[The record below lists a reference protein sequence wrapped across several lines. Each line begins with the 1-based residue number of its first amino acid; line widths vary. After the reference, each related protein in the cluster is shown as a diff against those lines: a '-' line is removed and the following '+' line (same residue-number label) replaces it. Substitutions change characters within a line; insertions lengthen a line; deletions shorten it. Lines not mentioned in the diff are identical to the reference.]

1 MCEIKK
7 ILQNKMRWMPK
18 TKGQRSRSV
27 MVWEVCVACHPCMAG
42 NNNDPF
48 ILHAAGIVYK

>member
-1 MCEIKK
+1 
-7 ILQNKMRWMPK
+7 MRWMPK
-18 TKGQRSRSV
+18 TKGQRSRECDGMGS
-27 MVWEVCVACHPCMAG
+27 MCSMPSMAG